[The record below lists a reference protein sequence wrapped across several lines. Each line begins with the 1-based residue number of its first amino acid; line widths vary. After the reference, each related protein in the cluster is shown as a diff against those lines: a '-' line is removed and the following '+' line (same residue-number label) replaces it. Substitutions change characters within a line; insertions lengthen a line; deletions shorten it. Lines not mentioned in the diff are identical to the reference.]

1 MRKKS
6 ERNKGEIKYLKE
18 KKKRRKRWSEEIKP
32 SEMKPK

>member
-18 KKKRRKRWSEEIKP
+18 KKRHKRWSEEIKQ